1 MRRRLALGLA
11 FLSLASVDLAAQ
23 RVTVPPRTTRAPR
36 PAEKPPQAP
45 GIPDARQY
53 SRYRMSRFSFEQ
65 YPMLTQLM
73 TTGFLADGVASN
85 WTLFG
90 DGSHLGFRLTP
101 SLSLTADMTSAFL
114 GGPFSFGSGDLGL
127 RVKPWA
133 SRRIRPFADARASW
147 AYSINSS
154 GVPNMIPTV
163 VILRS
168 AFGDITS
175 GSGKGAFFG
184 LGAETNLGRRLL
196 LSAEVSGTRYSMQGR
211 RLNGDWRE
219 WDYTADALRLG
230 VGLRYNPGRWLDAP

>member
-1 MRRRLALGLA
+1 MRRRLALSLA
-11 FLSLASVDLAAQ
+11 VLSLASVDLAAQ

-45 GIPDARQY
+45 GIPDARLY

-73 TTGFLADGVASN
+73 TTGFLAEGVASN

-90 DGSHLGFRLTP
+90 DGTHLGFRVTP
-101 SLSLTADMTSAFL
+101 SLSVTADMTSAFL

-127 RVKPWA
+127 RVKPFA
-133 SRRIRPFADARASW
+133 SARVRPFADARVSR
-147 AYSINSS
+147 AYSINSA
-154 GVPNMIPTV
+154 GVANMVPTV
-163 VILRS
+163 IVLRS
-168 AFGDITS
+168 ELGDITTGS
-175 GSGKGAFFG
+175 GSGVFFG
-184 LGAETNLGRRLL
+184 LGAETSLGRRLM
-196 LSAEVSGTRYSMQGR
+196 LSAEVSDTKYSMHGR

-219 WDYTADALRLG
+219 WDYTANALRLG